1 MKVVAI
7 LQARVSSSR
16 LPKKVLKPILGLP
29 MLQRQLERLAL
40 CDTIDELIL
49 ATSDQTSDDE
59 LQALVSSIGV
69 KCFRGNLDDVLD
81 RFYQAAKS
89 SNAIHVVR
97 LTGDCPLICP
107 EVVDKV
113 VAHHL
118 DSGADYTSNIAP
130 PTYPD
135 GLDVEVMTISSL
147 EKAWKDAKLQSEREH
162 VTPYIRKPES
172 SFYLENVKND
182 KDLSYLRWTVD
193 EPRDFNFVLEI
204 YSRLYLN
211 NPHFTTQ
218 DILNVIDNEPE
229 LLAINQNI
237 ERNEGYHLSLDKDKY

>member
-29 MLQRQLERLAL
+29 MLQRQLERLSL
-40 CDTIDELIL
+40 CNTIDELIL
-49 ATSDQTSDDE
+49 ATSNQASDDE
-59 LQALVSSIGV
+59 LQALASSLGV

-113 VAHHL
+113 VTHHL
-118 DSGADYTSNIAP
+118 ESGADYTSNIAP

-147 EKAWKDAKLQSEREH
+147 ERAWKDSKLQSEREH

-172 SFYLENVKND
+172 SFYLENVEGD
-182 KDLSYLRWTVD
+182 KDLSHLRWTVD
-193 EPRDFNFVLEI
+193 ELRDFNFVVEI
-204 YSRLYLN
+204 YSRLYLI
-211 NPHFTTQ
+211 NPQFTTQ
-218 DILNVIDNEPE
+218 DILSVIEKEPE
-229 LLAINQNI
+229 LLTINQNI
-237 ERNEGYHLSLDKDKY
+237 ERNEGYFLSLNKNKH